1 MIVNPIP
8 EFTIDYLNG
17 KSFETAK
24 ISAPFKIT
32 FMQGN
37 PNLFTGQ
44 CDDGHYGG
52 GKIEGEWSLAPNNSI
67 IISGSLERHSY
78 QETEKVSVTKF
89 TKHKLEF
96 RFKDNEYQIFNYL
109 DTKGKTILTPCDTKI
124 KNGVWYSSLGQE
136 VNFWE
141 TGK

>member
-1 MIVNPIP
+1 MICWSIPPPYLRAFSNCIFGFP

-32 FMQGN
+32 FMHGN

-52 GKIEGEWSLAPNNSI
+52 GKMEGEWSLAPNNSI

-78 QETEKVSVTKF
+78 QETDKVSVTKLLIIDIDHCNF
-89 TKHKLEF
+89 AENAE
-96 RFKDNEYQIFNYL
+96 D
-109 DTKGKTILTPCDTKI
+109 
-124 KNGVWYSSLGQE
+124 LGSVIQR
-136 VNFWE
+136 VNTELYGLF
-141 TGK
+141 

>member
-1 MIVNPIP
+1 
-8 EFTIDYLNG
+8 
-17 KSFETAK
+17 
-24 ISAPFKIT
+24 
-32 FMQGN
+32 MQGN

-52 GKIEGEWSLAPNNSI
+52 GKMEVEWSLASNYSI

-78 QETEKVSVTKF
+78 QETDKVSVTKF

-96 RFKDNEYQIFNYL
+96 RFKDNEYQIYNYL

-141 TGK
+141 AGK